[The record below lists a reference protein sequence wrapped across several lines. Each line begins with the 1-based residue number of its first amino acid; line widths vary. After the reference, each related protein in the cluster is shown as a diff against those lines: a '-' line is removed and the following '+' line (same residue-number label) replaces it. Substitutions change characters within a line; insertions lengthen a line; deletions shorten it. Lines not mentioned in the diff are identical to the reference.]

1 MSVEQLRDGWLG
13 GSARLAWSHYT
24 EAGTRD
30 FQVEVGHSERMADA
44 LRREGKVHKSVL
56 IDGANHQLDR
66 ASDRVRLLTELERFL
81 SRYLLEDV
89 T

>member
-1 MSVEQLRDGWLG
+1 M
-13 GSARLAWSHYT
+13 
-24 EAGTRD
+24 
-30 FQVEVGHSERMADA
+30 GHSERMADA